1 MNINFN
7 LKSPDKD
14 VSAIRLIISHKGKVY
29 RKNIGISVRTA
40 TWKKPKH
47 GKQTTN
53 DQGIAAKLK
62 GILLNLESRLNDL
75 STENQILDA
84 MDEVLAAD
92 GSVPRKKRDGR
103 PTFWEY
109 FDQWVTIPCKTQ
121 RFRLNAKKRI
131 EELMGRSDDWE
142 DIDSRWYFRLMQ
154 KMDAAGWSV
163 NYKSTLIGKLRTVMH
178 EGINLKYHN
187 NAEYRTFRKVWE
199 QPDTIY
205 LTQAEV
211 DTIWEFEPKGS
222 LHRKARDL
230 FILGVYTA
238 SRFSDYS
245 RLKIEDIH
253 NGMIT
258 FVQQKTSASV
268 IIPAAP
274 RVIEI
279 LKRNDGHAPVLS
291 QPQYNKAIKEV
302 CRDIGF
308 NEPVNVTKSKGAEHL
323 TTTIPKWQLVSGHT
337 ARRTGATL
345 LYLSGVPLRQCMFIT
360 GHTTEENF
368 MRYIRITKEEN
379 ANKLA
384 AHPFF
389 NQGI

>member
-7 LKSPDKD
+7 LKNPDKD
-14 VSAIRLIISHKGKVY
+14 VSSIRLIISHKGEIY

-40 TWKKPKH
+40 TWKKPKR
-47 GKQTTN
+47 GRQTTN

-62 GILLNLESRLNDL
+62 DILLSLESRLNDL

-84 MDEVLAAD
+84 IDDVTATD
-92 GSVPRKKRDGR
+92 GSSPRKRRGER

-109 FDQWVTIPCKTQ
+109 FDYWVTIPCKTQ

-131 EELMGRSDDWE
+131 EGLMGRYDDWE
-142 DIDSRWYFRLMQ
+142 DIDSRWYFRLVR

-163 NYKSTLIGKLRTVMH
+163 NYKSTIISKLRTVML
-178 EGINLKYHN
+178 EGIKLKYHN
-187 NAEYRTFRKVWE
+187 NTEYHTFRKVWE

-205 LTQAEV
+205 LTQTEV
-211 DTIWEFEPKGS
+211 DAIWEYVPNGS
-222 LHRKARDL
+222 LHRKAKDL

-279 LKRNDGHAPVLS
+279 LRRNGGHAPELS
-291 QPQYNKAIKEV
+291 QVQYNKAIKEV

-308 NEPVNVTKSKGAEHL
+308 NGPVNVTKSKGAGHY
-323 TTTIPKWQLVSGHT
+323 TTTLPKWQLVSGHT